1 MFLRILVQTNE
12 IKGFGGRLWQEVL
25 HVRELRVRPA
35 QALRQGPS
43 KGTTKHYQSLSLS
56 DLVMTSN
63 MIWGKTPPPLCDFV
77 QWLDT
82 EQSQQDKD
90 HVERQARWAAQR
102 WQRMLHEEQM
112 EEKRKKNQE
121 EIQKRIAEVERQK
134 AEEREADRE
143 RKRERARRAKE
154 AGSEA
159 IRKGKYPRCTQ

>member
-1 MFLRILVQTNE
+1 MARDSSCARITSTT
-12 IKGFGGRLWQEVL
+12 
-25 HVRELRVRPA
+25 RPNIMA
-35 QALRQGPS
+35 RTE
-43 KGTTKHYQSLSLS
+43 KKYYKTLSEFVTFRS
-56 DLVMTSN
+56 SNDYN

-121 EIQKRIAEVERQK
+121 DIQKRIAEVERQK

-159 IRKGKYPRCTQ
+159 IRKGKYSRCTQ

>member
-1 MFLRILVQTNE
+1 MCENYE
-12 IKGFGGRLWQEVL
+12 YD
-25 HVRELRVRPA
+25 P
-35 QALRQGPS
+35 P
-43 KGTTKHYQSLSLS
+43 KHHYGK
-56 DLVMTSN
+56 DRA
-63 MIWGKTPPPLCDFV
+63 KTPPPLCDFV

-82 EQSQQDKD
+82 EQYQQDKD
-90 HVERQARWAAQR
+90 HVERQSRWAAQR

-154 AGSEA
+154 AGPEA

>member
-1 MFLRILVQTNE
+1 
-12 IKGFGGRLWQEVL
+12 
-25 HVRELRVRPA
+25 
-35 QALRQGPS
+35 
-43 KGTTKHYQSLSLS
+43 
-56 DLVMTSN
+56 MTSN

>member
-1 MFLRILVQTNE
+1 M
-12 IKGFGGRLWQEVL
+12 
-25 HVRELRVRPA
+25 RELRVRPA
-35 QALRQGPS
+35 QTLRQGPS

-56 DLVMTSN
+56 DIVMTSN
-63 MIWGKTPPPLCDFV
+63 MIWGKTPPLCDFV